1 MTPMLSTTMLAA
13 PRNTAASRTA
23 PAQLTVES
31 LDSAMDDSAVAFT
44 YCILQDDAEGTCRN
58 AQAGQRRQ

>member
-1 MTPMLSTTMLAA
+1 MLSTTMLAA
-13 PRNTAASRTA
+13 PRNIAARRPA

-31 LDSAMDDSAVAFT
+31 LDSVMDDSAVAFT
-44 YCILQDDAEGTCRN
+44 YCILQDDADSTCRD